1 MTKFKAHVITCLIL
15 WSITL
20 HAQQKAIDSL
30 NLLINSKEIS
40 DSLRIEAMVEL
51 SSTLRYSDYEQA
63 LKVNDEALTQ
73 SRRVKLI
80 STEASAYITRALIHA
95 QTGNLDSA
103 KHFCH
108 RAIALSKGISDDL
121 HMALAYNVLGSVN
134 LSQGNYANA
143 LRAYTDGLEKF
154 KSISNES
161 GVAATLNRIG
171 NFYLKRK
178 QYSRSRNY
186 YEQSLSVF
194 EKLKRHDQITGILNN
209 IGVSYYQENN
219 FARALEYFSR
229 STEILNEHSMPEKL
243 AIRELNIGKTNTHL
257 RKYEAADLYLKKAL
271 AHSEQY
277 NNQIV
282 MCQSLLNLGILKRL
296 QNDNTTALTYL
307 TQGLQLAKSMHDHD
321 TEIDFY
327 ESIAKSHAS
336 LNQFEQA
343 YNYYQKF
350 DFLKDSLLNIEK
362 DREVLILQN
371 QFEAKQNEQKISLL
385 QHEAEKKNIILAALI
400 LGSLLLIL
408 SMVLVL
414 INYKNKQRSLRLI
427 HQQKEEISRQQ
438 ISELLKDQELNSI
451 KNKLE
456 GQENERKRIAQ
467 ELHDGIGGTLA
478 SIKMNLLGI
487 ETSSGPIKEKL
498 NDVILR
504 LDNACEE
511 VRMTS
516 HNLIPPVLHNS
527 ALTEVIKNFVYE
539 VIGSKEIIVN
549 YEFYPK
555 KQIEAIDK
563 NIQVDI
569 YRIIQELVTNAIKH
583 AQASE
588 INIYLTMHDDYVN
601 LMVED
606 DGIGFRNDGKQ
617 NGIGLKNIQ
626 SRVATLDGKIT
637 IDTNIGKGTNVI
649 IDLSLPHER
658 PTPVHDLK
666 ST

>member
-1 MTKFKAHVITCLIL
+1 MNISKACFLAGLIL
-15 WSITL
+15 WSITAG
-20 HAQQKAIDSL
+20 AQHNVVDSL
-30 NLLINSKEIS
+30 NTLIKSNEIS
-40 DSLRIEAMVEL
+40 DSLRIEAIVEL
-51 SSTLRYSDYEQA
+51 SSVLRYTDYEQA
-63 LKVNDEALTQ
+63 LTVNNKALSESKK
-73 SRRVKLI
+73 SRLT
-80 STEASAYITRALIHA
+80 STEASAYITRALIHSQA
-95 QTGNLDSA
+95 GNLDSA
-103 KHFCH
+103 KLFCNK
-108 RAIALSKGISDDL
+108 AITLSESINDDL

-143 LRAYTDGLEKF
+143 LRAYMDGLERF
-154 KSISNES
+154 RSISHES
-161 GVAATLNRIG
+161 GTAATLNRIG

-178 QYSRSRNY
+178 QYNSSRLY

-194 EKLKRHDQITGILNN
+194 EKLNRQDQVTGILNN

-219 FARALEYFSR
+219 FTRALEYFSK
-229 STEILNEHSMPEKL
+229 STEILEEIDMPEKL

-257 RKYEAADLYLKKAL
+257 EKYHEADLYLKKSLEHAR
-271 AHSEQY
+271 QY
-277 NNQIV
+277 NDKKV

-296 QNDNTTALTYL
+296 QHENATAITYL
-307 TQGLQLAKSMHDHD
+307 EEGLKLTRSMHDHD
-321 TEIDFY
+321 TEIEFY
-327 ESIAKSHAS
+327 ETIAKSYAQ
-336 LNQFEQA
+336 LNNYEQA
-343 YNYYQKF
+343 YAYYQKF
-350 DFLKDSLLNIEK
+350 DLLKDSLLNLEK

-385 QHEAEKKNIILAALI
+385 QHEAEKKNIILLALI
-400 LGSLLLIL
+400 LGSILLIL

-414 INYKNKQRSLRLI
+414 INYNNKQRSLRLI
-427 HQQKEEISRQQ
+427 HTQKEEISRQK
-438 ISELLKDQELNSI
+438 ITELLKDQELNSV

-478 SIKMNLLGI
+478 SIKMNLLGLK
-487 ETSSGPIKEKL
+487 TGDGSLKERL
-498 NDVILR
+498 NDITLR

-511 VRMTS
+511 VRMIS

-527 ALTEVIKNFVYE
+527 ALTEVIKSFVNE
-539 VIGSKEIIVN
+539 VVGTRKIVVN

-583 AQASE
+583 ANACE

-606 DGIGFRNDGKQ
+606 DGTGFRNDGKQ
-617 NGIGLKNIQ
+617 DGIGLKNIQ
-626 SRVATLDGKIT
+626 SRVAALDGKIT
-637 IDTNIGKGTNVI
+637 IDSNIGKGTNVI
-649 IDLSLPHER
+649 IDLSLPHDKVI
-658 PTPVHDLK
+658 PTHF
-666 ST
+666 

>member
-1 MTKFKAHVITCLIL
+1 MNIYKILLLSGLIL
-15 WSITL
+15 WGIAAG
-20 HAQQKAIDSL
+20 AQNKVIDSL
-30 NLLINSKEIS
+30 NHLIDSKDIS

-51 SSTLRYSDYEQA
+51 SSTLRYSSFDEA
-63 LKVNDEALTQ
+63 IKINDEALAE
-73 SRRVKLI
+73 SRKSKLI

-103 KHFCH
+103 KQFCH
-108 RAIALSKGISDDL
+108 QAIVLSKRIADDL

-143 LRAYTDGLEKF
+143 IRAYTDGLEKF
-154 KSISNES
+154 RSISHES
-161 GVAATLNRIG
+161 GTAATLNRIG

-178 QYSRSRNY
+178 QYNSSRLY
-186 YEQSLSVF
+186 YEQSLAVF
-194 EKLKRHDQITGILNN
+194 EKLKRYDQVTGILNN

-219 FARALEYFSR
+219 FSKALEYFSR
-229 STEILNEHSMPEKL
+229 STKILEQINMPEKL

-257 RKYEAADLYLKKAL
+257 EKYQEADHYLKKAL
-271 AHSEQY
+271 EHAKKY
-277 NNQIV
+277 NDKKV

-296 QNDNTTALTYL
+296 QHDDTSAILYL
-307 TQGLQLAKSMHDHD
+307 KEGLELAKNMHDHD
-321 TEIDFY
+321 TEIEFY
-327 ESIAKSHAS
+327 ETIAKSYAQQ
-336 LNQFEQA
+336 NNYERA
-343 YNYYQKF
+343 YVYYQKF
-350 DFLKDSLLNIEK
+350 DFLKDSLLNLEK

-385 QHEAEKKNIILAALI
+385 QHEAEKKNIILLALI
-400 LGSLLLIL
+400 IGSILLIL

-414 INYKNKQRSLRLI
+414 INYNNKQKSLRLI
-427 HQQKEEISRQQ
+427 HTQKEEISRQK
-438 ISELLKDQELNSI
+438 ITELIKDQELNSF

-478 SIKMNLLGI
+478 SIKMNLLGLK
-487 ETSSGPIKEKL
+487 TDDGSLKDRL
-498 NDVILR
+498 NDITLR

-511 VRMTS
+511 VRMIS

-527 ALTEVIKNFVYE
+527 ALTEVIKNFVNE
-539 VIGSKEIIVN
+539 VIGTRNIVVN

-583 AQASE
+583 GKAQE
-588 INIYLTMHDDYVN
+588 ISIYLTMHDDYVN

-606 DGIGFRNDGKQ
+606 DGTGFRNDGKQ
-617 NGIGLKNIQ
+617 DGIGLKNIQ
-626 SRVATLDGKIT
+626 SRVAALDGKIT

-649 IDLSLPHER
+649 IDLSLS
-658 PTPVHDLK
+658 HDK
-666 ST
+666 AVPAHS

>member
-1 MTKFKAHVITCLIL
+1 MNVQKIFLLSGLIL
-15 WSITL
+15 WGIAAG
-20 HAQQKAIDSL
+20 AQNKAIDSL

-40 DSLRIEAMVEL
+40 DSLRIEAMVEV
-51 SSTLRYSDYEQA
+51 SSILRYSSF
-63 LKVNDEALTQ
+63 DEAIKINNEALAE
-73 SRRVKLI
+73 SRKSKLI

-103 KHFCH
+103 KQFCH
-108 RAIALSKGISDDL
+108 EAIALSKRISDDL

-143 LRAYTDGLEKF
+143 IRAYTDGLERF
-154 KSISNES
+154 RSISHES
-161 GVAATLNRIG
+161 GTAATLNRIG

-178 QYSRSRNY
+178 QYNSSRLY
-186 YEQSLSVF
+186 YEQSLAVF
-194 EKLKRHDQITGILNN
+194 EKLKRYDQVTGILNN

-219 FARALEYFSR
+219 FAKALEYFSR
-229 STEILNEHSMPEKL
+229 STKILEEINMPEKL

-257 RKYEAADLYLKKAL
+257 EKYQEADHYLKKAL
-271 AHSEQY
+271 EHAEQY
-277 NNQIV
+277 NDKKV

-296 QNDNTTALTYL
+296 QHDDTSAILYL
-307 TQGLQLAKSMHDHD
+307 KEGLELARNMHDHD
-321 TEIDFY
+321 TEIEFY
-327 ESIAKSHAS
+327 ETIAKSYAQQD
-336 LNQFEQA
+336 NYEQA
-343 YNYYQKF
+343 YAYYQKF
-350 DFLKDSLLNIEK
+350 DFLKDSLLNLEK

-385 QHEAEKKNIILAALI
+385 QHEAEKKNIILLALI
-400 LGSLLLIL
+400 IGSILLIL

-414 INYKNKQRSLRLI
+414 INYNNKQKSLRLI
-427 HQQKEEISRQQ
+427 HTQKEEISRQK
-438 ISELLKDQELNSI
+438 ITELIKDQELNSF

-478 SIKMNLLGI
+478 SIKMNLLGLK
-487 ETSSGPIKEKL
+487 TDDGSLKERL
-498 NDVILR
+498 NDITLR

-511 VRMTS
+511 VRMIS

-527 ALTEVIKNFVYE
+527 ALTEVIKNFVNE
-539 VIGSKEIIVN
+539 VIGTRNIVVN

-583 AQASE
+583 GRAQE
-588 INIYLTMHDDYVN
+588 ISIYLTMHDDYIN

-606 DGIGFRNDGKQ
+606 DGTGFRNDGKQ
-617 NGIGLKNIQ
+617 DGIGLKNIQ
-626 SRVATLDGKIT
+626 SRVAALDGKIT

-649 IDLSLPHER
+649 IDLSLPHGKAV
-658 PTPVHDLK
+658 PAH
-666 ST
+666 S